1 MLLGYLFSRSII
13 SLFIVDATV
22 VELAQTLLHIM
33 LWSCVILGMSS
44 TLSGV
49 MRSSGVVLMP
59 TTISIAC
66 ILIVEIPVAW
76 FASKQMG
83 LNGIWIAYPAAFI
96 AMLTL
101 QTAYYRL
108 VWRKRPI
115 KRLI

>member
-1 MLLGYLFSRSII
+1 
-13 SLFIVDATV
+13 
-22 VELAQTLLHIM
+22 M

-49 MRSSGVVLMP
+49 MRSSGAVLVP
-59 TTISIAC
+59 TTISIVC
-66 ILIVEIPVAW
+66 ILLVEIPIAW
-76 FASKQMG
+76 FMSQQIG
-83 LNGIWIAYPAAFI
+83 LNGIWIAYPTTFI
-96 AMLTL
+96 AMLAL